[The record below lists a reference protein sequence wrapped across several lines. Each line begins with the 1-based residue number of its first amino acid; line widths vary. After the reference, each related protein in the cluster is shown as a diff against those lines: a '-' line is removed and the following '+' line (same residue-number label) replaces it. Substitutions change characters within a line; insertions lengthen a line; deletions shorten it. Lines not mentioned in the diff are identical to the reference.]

1 MENGEG
7 DGEGVVGGNES
18 VLDLWGGGVTLT
30 SLVCHINNRAFG
42 GNVATVPARWTN
54 STKDDEFLWDP
65 RCQPYR
71 RLAIIH
77 REFHPVR
84 PRHGKKAGC
93 LVIRVYKFALEKSG
107 RVYLNVLEMSHIC
120 FRGSHVR
127 YLYRIFYYE
136 SDFKYLYIFLARR
149 QF

>member
-1 MENGEG
+1 M
-7 DGEGVVGGNES
+7 
-18 VLDLWGGGVTLT
+18 
-30 SLVCHINNRAFG
+30 
-42 GNVATVPARWTN
+42 TN
-54 STKDDEFLWDP
+54 S
-65 RCQPYR
+65 YGI
-71 RLAIIH
+71 LAANLTAVSLFH

-120 FRGSHVR
+120 FRESHVR

-149 QF
+149 QFENRKVCSNRIIALNATKDAASSSSMYNSLRRFKVPKSISPDDKGEVARD